1 MAGYSIEKLNASN
14 YSSWSM
20 DMKFV
25 LMERGLWEIVNGAEL
40 SPEKSENLDKDLRE
54 YKSRCNMAI
63 SLIKSQNN
71 VEFRQISYNHSLGD
85 LARVWFTIGNIC
97 AQLMENRFVWWLSS
111 RLVHNWQHLRPAH
124 GKSLHF

>member
-40 SPEKSENLDKDLRE
+40 SPEKAENLDEDLRE

-63 SLIKSQNN
+63 SLIYLNIEKDYRKVIETFEDPVLVWTALAKYFRPDSQS
-71 VEFRQISYNHSLGD
+71 FHMKI
-85 LARVWFTIGNIC
+85 F
-97 AQLMENRFVWWLSS
+97 F
-111 RLVHNWQHLRPAH
+111 
-124 GKSLHF
+124 